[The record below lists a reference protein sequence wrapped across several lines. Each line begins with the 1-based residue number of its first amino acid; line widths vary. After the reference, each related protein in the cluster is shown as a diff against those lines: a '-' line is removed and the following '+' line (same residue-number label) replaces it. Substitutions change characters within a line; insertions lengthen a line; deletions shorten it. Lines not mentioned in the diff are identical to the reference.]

1 MCGKTE
7 ARRAARRISADLP
20 KFFYTVIDRVFERV
34 QLMGSGLH
42 GYRDLNLSTV
52 VQASAT
58 LGRRTDPAG
67 LPLCLYDARTNVFL
81 NRS

>member
-1 MCGKTE
+1 
-7 ARRAARRISADLP
+7 
-20 KFFYTVIDRVFERV
+20 
-34 QLMGSGLH
+34 MGSGLH